1 MSKYTTG
8 ELAKLCSVTVRTV
21 QYYDTRG
28 ILVPSELSEGGR
40 RLYSGNDLKRMRI
53 ICFLRGLGISI
64 SSISELMTEEDD
76 PEGVISA
83 LIAAQERTLRAELD
97 ERQKKLNMLDD
108 VRRELKNVPGFS
120 VYSIADIAYA
130 MENKNKMKRLHAA
143 LLVTGIPVSVL
154 QCAGI
159 ILWILRGIWQLFR
172 RVGGCRRGIRRVGQ
186 PVLFQKSCLY
196 LPAVPHSLQAH
207 AARGVLGAAHA
218 HTQEAHLHLL
228 RAQRLLRGDILQ
240 RRERKTVARRKKK
253 GKASGSSQRDC
264 CLNYCP

>member
-8 ELAKLCSVTVRTV
+8 ELAKLCCVTVRTV

-159 ILWILRGIWQLFR
+159 ILWILRGIWQLFAVWAAVAAVYAVWGSR
-172 RVGGCRRGIRRVGQ
+172 YYFKRVAYICPQCHTVFKPTLREA
-186 PVLFQKSCLY
+186 FW
-196 LPAVPHSLQAH
+196 
-207 AARGVLGAAHA
+207 AR
-218 HTQEAHLHLL
+218 HTPTL
-228 RAQRLLRGDILQ
+228 RKLTCTCCGHNGFCV
-240 RRERKTVARRKKK
+240 ETYC
-253 GKASGSSQRDC
+253 SGESEKQ
-264 CLNYCP
+264 

>member
-8 ELAKLCSVTVRTV
+8 KLAKLCSVTVRTV

-130 MENKNKMKRLHAA
+130 MENKNKMKRLHTA

-159 ILWILRGIWQLFR
+159 ILWILRGIWQLFAVWAAVAAVYAVWVSR
-172 RVGGCRRGIRRVGQ
+172 YYFKRVAYICPQ
-186 PVLFQKSCLY
+186 C
-196 LPAVPHSLQAH
+196 
-207 AARGVLGAAHA
+207 
-218 HTQEAHLHLL
+218 HTVFKPTLREAFWAQHTPTL
-228 RAQRLLRGDILQ
+228 RKLTCTCCGHNGFCV
-240 RRERKTVARRKKK
+240 ETYC
-253 GKASGSSQRDC
+253 SGESEKQ
-264 CLNYCP
+264 

>member
-159 ILWILRGIWQLFR
+159 ILWILRGIWQLFAVWAAVAAVYAVWGSR
-172 RVGGCRRGIRRVGQ
+172 YYFKRVAYICPQCHTVFKPTLREA
-186 PVLFQKSCLY
+186 FW
-196 LPAVPHSLQAH
+196 
-207 AARGVLGAAHA
+207 AR
-218 HTQEAHLHLL
+218 HTPTL
-228 RAQRLLRGDILQ
+228 RKLTCTCCGHNGFCV
-240 RRERKTVARRKKK
+240 ETYC
-253 GKASGSSQRDC
+253 SGESEKQ
-264 CLNYCP
+264 

>member
-40 RLYSGNDLKRMRI
+40 CLYSGNDLKRMRI

-159 ILWILRGIWQLFR
+159 ILWILRGIWQLFAVWAAVAAVYAVWVSR
-172 RVGGCRRGIRRVGQ
+172 YYFKRVAYICPQCHTVFKPTLREA
-186 PVLFQKSCLY
+186 FW
-196 LPAVPHSLQAH
+196 
-207 AARGVLGAAHA
+207 AR
-218 HTQEAHLHLL
+218 HTPTL
-228 RAQRLLRGDILQ
+228 RKLTCTCCGHNGFCV
-240 RRERKTVARRKKK
+240 ETYC
-253 GKASGSSQRDC
+253 SGESEKQ
-264 CLNYCP
+264 

>member
-8 ELAKLCSVTVRTV
+8 ELAKLCGVTVRTV

-64 SSISELMTEEDD
+64 SSISELMTEADD

-159 ILWILRGIWQLFR
+159 ILWILRGIWQLFAVWAAVAAVYAVWVSR
-172 RVGGCRRGIRRVGQ
+172 YYFKRVAYICPQCHTVFKPTLRKA
-186 PVLFQKSCLY
+186 FW
-196 LPAVPHSLQAH
+196 
-207 AARGVLGAAHA
+207 AR
-218 HTQEAHLHLL
+218 HTPTL
-228 RAQRLLRGDILQ
+228 RKLTCTCCGHNGFCV
-240 RRERKTVARRKKK
+240 ETYC
-253 GKASGSSQRDC
+253 SGESEKQ
-264 CLNYCP
+264 